1 MTPMGFT
8 VLFMLAQSLAALPAL
23 LPGTTVMIVSD
34 DLLTIHARGAV
45 EAGRLTID
53 AALPPGQSL
62 QLLFYPPSDS
72 PESEPAPESLA
83 GARQG
88 LQSLRVTVAS
98 GGQDLLVPAGGN
110 QVSLR
115 QWLQSEHGLELHLP
129 AD

>member
-1 MTPMGFT
+1 MGFA
-8 VLFMLAQSLAALPAL
+8 VLFMFAQSLASLPAL

-45 EAGRLTID
+45 EDGRLVID
-53 AALPPGQSL
+53 AALPPGQAL
-62 QLLFYPPSDS
+62 QLLFYPPSDNPEAARS
-72 PESEPAPESLA
+72 PEALAAPP
-83 GARQG
+83 G

-98 GGQDLLVPAGGN
+98 GGQDLLVPVAGN

-129 AD
+129 AN